1 MKTLILE
8 YLANFINR
16 WNSADD
22 DKIDGLVKEY
32 DAFTENYKLPNISAD
47 ELKRSIES
55 GEVVIDEQ
63 EVDDLFELEFQ
74 DLPEEVRIVLAKH
87 PLVTCYE
94 ECKALTED
102 LKLIGYT
109 VEYGLDAQPY
119 NLRKIEQENKFKE
132 ETVIITNVF
141 MSTEDIGGDEDVKV
155 GTIGVVFHEPS
166 DDEDSVG
173 VIMNNSRYYISQHAI
188 EPFKEK
194 ALKTPAEL
202 KEKWMNKLE
211 ESKNTPRKFQP
222 HDSAWDFVEEYYP
235 NYSSADNI
243 CRALDLFLK
252 KEENGDTLNDEEDT
266 ELAYIMEDV
275 YQTAINNFIQSQN
288 K

>member
-8 YLANFINR
+8 YLANFISR

-22 DKIDGLVKEY
+22 DKINGLESEY
-32 DAFTENYKLPNISAD
+32 TAFTRNYKLPNVSAD

-55 GEVVIDEQ
+55 GEVIIDEQ
-63 EVDDLFELEFQ
+63 DIDLFEQIDTLPQAVQDVLDYFSGQTGYSALDALLEE
-74 DLPEEVRIVLAKH
+74 LESH
-87 PLVTCYE
+87 
-94 ECKALTED
+94 
-102 LKLIGYT
+102 GYT
-109 VEYGLDAQPY
+109 FDYGLDAVPHS
-119 NLRKIEQENKFKE
+119 LRKIEQESKFKE

-194 ALKTPAEL
+194 ALKTPTEL

-211 ESKNTPRKFQP
+211 ESKTQSRKFQP
-222 HDSAWDFVEEYYP
+222 HDNAWDFVEEYYP

-252 KEENGDTLNDEEDT
+252 KEQNGDTLSDEEDT
-266 ELAYIMEDV
+266 ELTYIMEDV
-275 YQTAINNFIQSQN
+275 YQTAINAFIQSQN